1 MDLEKAYDN
10 VSWQF
15 LEEVLT
21 RKGFCPKWIEW
32 INKEVQG
39 GRVCVDINGE
49 RGEFFFL
56 SFKGLRQGDPMSPL
70 LFNIVADA
78 FSTMLS
84 KGCEVGVLQGLV

>member
-1 MDLEKAYDN
+1 LDLGKAYDN

-49 RGEFFFL
+49 RGEFFF
-56 SFKGLRQGDPMSPL
+56 
-70 LFNIVADA
+70 
-78 FSTMLS
+78 
-84 KGCEVGVLQGLV
+84 